1 MFECIISVMDNVE
14 QNNEREMLELVLQAT
29 ASSYV
34 SMHILNMLDFTFEP
48 VKTTPNIDAIIQ
60 KFGNQD
66 IRRLLPF
73 VLDILTDPISRNEV
87 SLFSDIETLD
97 ERLKDV
103 NQIALE
109 FLSSTMGWCR
119 CRFIAVTRQANG
131 LLEKVL
137 CVVEN
142 IDQTRRESYL
152 QVGII
157 NVLAENFT
165 NIFTV
170 NAKTREARTF
180 RYSEKAVGVQ
190 QTIQN
195 APLYENIMGAYIQ
208 NNVYEADRED
218 MLKTCEFSNLVRV
231 MREEGTF
238 SYHYRMVL
246 NGEPHFYLFKA
257 VRLGNAENF
266 EVIVIGVACEDE
278 AKKQEA
284 LLEESLRVAEQ
295 ANKSKSTFL
304 FNMSH
309 DIRTPMNAIL
319 GFANLLEKHSDDP
332 ELIKSYANKIKG
344 AGSYLLNLINEVL
357 EMARIESGATSVN
370 EKPTNLFDIASQI
383 RAVFDEEYRKK
394 KIVVTDEIYPDHPYV
409 LCDMTKIQGILL
421 NVISN
426 AVKYTPEG
434 GRIRISVR
442 DYPHEQEGIRL
453 FETIVE
459 DSGIGISEDFIP
471 HIFDSFSREKSV
483 TENRILGT
491 GLGMGITK
499 KLVDLMNG
507 SINVESQLGKGTKI
521 SIKVPLK
528 VIDKFECSQKENA
541 DLDVSR
547 LKGMR
552 ILVAEDNELNR
563 EIAGELLHEMGFEVD
578 FVEDGVKCVSVVQNL
593 EPFNYDFILM
603 DVQMPHMDGVE
614 ATRRI
619 RNMTNPARASIPI
632 IAMTANVF
640 DEDRKKAY
648 DAGMNG
654 FTSKPIELDKLY
666 REIVRVLGK

>member
-1 MFECIISVMDNVE
+1 
-14 QNNEREMLELVLQAT
+14 
-29 ASSYV
+29 
-34 SMHILNMLDFTFEP
+34 
-48 VKTTPNIDAIIQ
+48 
-60 KFGNQD
+60 
-66 IRRLLPF
+66 
-73 VLDILTDPISRNEV
+73 
-87 SLFSDIETLD
+87 
-97 ERLKDV
+97 
-103 NQIALE
+103 
-109 FLSSTMGWCR
+109 
-119 CRFIAVTRQANG
+119 
-131 LLEKVL
+131 
-137 CVVEN
+137 
-142 IDQTRRESYL
+142 
-152 QVGII
+152 
-157 NVLAENFT
+157 
-165 NIFTV
+165 
-170 NAKTREARTF
+170 
-180 RYSEKAVGVQ
+180 
-190 QTIQN
+190 
-195 APLYENIMGAYIQ
+195 
-208 NNVYEADRED
+208 
-218 MLKTCEFSNLVRV
+218 
-231 MREEGTF
+231 
-238 SYHYRMVL
+238 
-246 NGEPHFYLFKA
+246 
-257 VRLGNAENF
+257 
-266 EVIVIGVACEDE
+266 
-278 AKKQEA
+278 
-284 LLEESLRVAEQ
+284 
-295 ANKSKSTFL
+295 
-304 FNMSH
+304 
-309 DIRTPMNAIL
+309 
-319 GFANLLEKHSDDP
+319 
-332 ELIKSYANKIKG
+332 
-344 AGSYLLNLINEVL
+344 
-357 EMARIESGATSVN
+357 MARIESGATSVN

-507 SINVESQLGKGTKI
+507 SIDVESQLGKGTKI